1 MNIKAPVIV
10 LQVPEKLVL
19 GSAHLFFRE
28 IQEFLQVER
37 PRLVLDFSEVTQ
49 VDSAGIEMLLNCMEE
64 AMKRNGD
71 VKLAAIATGPAVV
84 LELTQVDRLFE
95 IFADA
100 SEAAK
105 SFHQFPVQAI
115 QQMTQPWSESAAN
128 HNAL

>member
-84 LELTQVDRLFE
+84 LEFDPGRSPF
-95 IFADA
+95 
-100 SEAAK
+100 
-105 SFHQFPVQAI
+105 
-115 QQMTQPWSESAAN
+115 
-128 HNAL
+128 